1 MRLDDPSTPVHARRR
16 FAKPAI
22 GILLILGI
30 AGSIAWSAVE
40 PSNDR
45 TWIPEQSRL
54 PTATFDGSIVAIENV
69 RDFDWTGERE
79 PIRRWDHRTFD
90 LDAIES
96 VWFVLTPF
104 ATDWRGPAHAFL
116 SFGFADSQHVTISV
130 EARREVGETYSILKG
145 MLKRFEITY
154 VVGDERDLIGVRT
167 ERQLD
172 EVYVYPI
179 RARPDAVRRLFTSML
194 ERANE
199 LAAKPEFYGSMR
211 SNCTTAILSHVNGI
225 GDVHIPYGWRVLVP
239 GYSDELALELGL
251 IDTELPLDAARSRF
265 RVNDRARD
273 NIDGDD
279 FSTRIRA
286 QPDSDPA
293 EHRMEGRQ

>member
-1 MRLDDPSTPVHARRR
+1 MTRRR
-16 FAKPAI
+16 
-22 GILLILGI
+22 LLAVLLFIAI
-30 AGSIAWSAVE
+30 AGSVAWVSVR
-40 PSNDR
+40 PGNDR

-54 PTATFDGSIVAIENV
+54 PTAEFDGAIVAIDNV
-69 RDFDWTGERE
+69 RNFDWTGDGTPVERWE
-79 PIRRWDHRTFD
+79 RRTYD

-116 SFGFADSQHVTISV
+116 SFGFADSQYVAISI

-179 RARPDAVRRLFTSML
+179 RADREAVRRLFTGML

-199 LAAKPEFYGSMR
+199 LAAGPEFYGSLR
-211 SNCTTAILSHVNGI
+211 NNCTTAILAHVNGI
-225 GDVHIPYGWRVLVP
+225 GDTRISYGWRVLVP
-239 GYSDELALELGL
+239 GYSDGLAFELGL
-251 IDTELPLDAARSRF
+251 IDTDLPLDSARTRF
-265 RVNDRARD
+265 RVNDRAVEH
-273 NIDGDD
+273 IEGED

-286 QPDSDPA
+286 EP
-293 EHRMEGRQ
+293 GG

>member
-1 MRLDDPSTPVHARRR
+1 M
-16 FAKPAI
+16 
-22 GILLILGI
+22 
-30 AGSIAWSAVE
+30 
-40 PSNDR
+40 
-45 TWIPEQSRL
+45 
-54 PTATFDGSIVAIENV
+54 
-69 RDFDWTGERE
+69 
-79 PIRRWDHRTFD
+79 
-90 LDAIES
+90 
-96 VWFVLTPF
+96 
-104 ATDWRGPAHAFL
+104 
-116 SFGFADSQHVTISV
+116 
-130 EARREVGETYSILKG
+130 YSILKG

-179 RARPDAVRRLFTSML
+179 RARPEAVRRLFTSML

-199 LAAKPEFYGSMR
+199 LAAEPEFYGSMR

-265 RVNDRARD
+265 RVNDRARE
-273 NIDGDD
+273 NIDDDD
-279 FSTRIRA
+279 FSIRIRA
-286 QPDSDPA
+286 RPDSDPA

>member
-1 MRLDDPSTPVHARRR
+1 VTRNDDPASPARPRRR
-16 FAKPAI
+16 LPKRTL
-22 GILLILGI
+22 GVLLVLGV
-30 AGSIAWSAVE
+30 AGSVAWSAIE
-40 PSNDR
+40 PGNDR
-45 TWIPEQSRL
+45 AWIAEQSRL

-69 RDFDWTGERE
+69 RNFDWSGDGE
-79 PIRRWDHRTFD
+79 PVRRWDRRTYD

-116 SFGFADSQHVTISV
+116 SFGFADSQYIAISV

-145 MLKRFEITY
+145 LLKRFEITY
-154 VVGDERDLIGVRT
+154 VIGDERDLIGVRT

-179 RARPDAVRRLFTSML
+179 RAQPEAVRRLFTDML

-199 LAAKPEFYGSMR
+199 LAARPEFYGSLR
-211 SNCTTAILSHVNGI
+211 NNCTTAILSHVNGI
-225 GDVHIPYGWRVLVP
+225 GDVRIPYGWRVLVP
-239 GYSDELALELGL
+239 GYSDELAHELGL
-251 IDTELPLDAARSRF
+251 IDTTLPLDAARTRF
-265 RVNDRARD
+265 RVNDRAREH
-273 NIDGDD
+273 IDGDD

-286 QPDSDPA
+286 GFDSDALAP
-293 EHRMEGRQ
+293 Q